1 MSDRAQPPAR
11 EQATRQLAAQALVQ
25 LGGLAGQELAL
36 AKAEFQS
43 HARHLGMGSTMLATG
58 GLLGGTAWLVLVG
71 AAVAGIAVVLPVWA
85 AALIVGGALAL
96 AAGGIAALGGRRVGR
111 AMPPMPMTTES
122 IRRDLAEIREKAWR

>member
-1 MSDRAQPPAR
+1 MSDQAQSPAG

-25 LGGLAGQELAL
+25 LGGLAGQEFAL
-36 AKAEFQS
+36 AKAEFQA

-71 AAVAGIAVVLPVWA
+71 AAIAGIAAALPVWA
-85 AALIVGGALAL
+85 AALIVGGALGLL
-96 AAGGIAALGGRRVGR
+96 AGAIAAVGGRRIGR

-122 IRRDLAEIREKAWR
+122 LRRDLAEIREKAWR